1 MRCCCNLVVLP
12 AVRITSYGMDRW
24 RQNAIAVDLQVD
36 TVCQLRADQLAC
48 RPTEVQVTTTVV
60 TARPCRECCGQW
72 PSKRFQFCKITA
84 ITWVDVDHDRGIGHS
99 GADHGVRPP
108 TPPGFDLVRVGG
120 GVNADGTYSSGGRF
134 LGHITTDH
142 LTEIKIGACIQT
154 MLLHNDEGA
163 AAEDR
168 VIRDVPNPDGVEPWG
183 RTPPEG
189 LSEEGPSDR
198 VLLWVAHLY
207 RLGLAIDY
215 NPTKA
220 VEENLKVPRSTA
232 GRWIARARE
241 RGYLEPA
248 EGQGRAGG

>member
-1 MRCCCNLVVLP
+1 MGRELFGEVEIVP
-12 AVRITSYGMDRW
+12 GVIGPERVTDDRW
-24 RQNAIAVDLQVD
+24 GIPTVDGGIDVELDVRFDSVLRRYVCVELVAKRQ
-36 TVCQLRADQLAC
+36 
-48 RPTEVQVTTTVV
+48 E
-60 TARPCRECCGQW
+60 
-72 PSKRFQFCKITA
+72 
-84 ITWVDVDHDRGIGHS
+84 
-99 GADHGVRPP
+99 P
-108 TPPGFDLVRVGG
+108 TP
-120 GVNADGTYSSGGRF
+120 NADGTYSSEGRF

-189 LSEEGPSDR
+189 LSEEGPTDR

>member
-1 MRCCCNLVVLP
+1 MVDETYPLVRECRVMGRELFGEVEIVP
-12 AVRITSYGMDRW
+12 GVIGPERVTDDRW
-24 RQNAIAVDLQVD
+24 GIPTVDGGIDVELDVRFDPVLRRYVCVELVAKRQ
-36 TVCQLRADQLAC
+36 
-48 RPTEVQVTTTVV
+48 E
-60 TARPCRECCGQW
+60 
-72 PSKRFQFCKITA
+72 
-84 ITWVDVDHDRGIGHS
+84 
-99 GADHGVRPP
+99 P
-108 TPPGFDLVRVGG
+108 TP
-120 GVNADGTYSSGGRF
+120 NADGTYSSEGRF

-189 LSEEGPSDR
+189 LSEEGPTDR

>member
-1 MRCCCNLVVLP
+1 MGRELFGEVEIVP
-12 AVRITSYGMDRW
+12 GVIGPERVTDDRW
-24 RQNAIAVDLQVD
+24 GVPTVDGGIDVELDVRFDPVLRRYVCVELVAKRQE
-36 TVCQLRADQLAC
+36 
-48 RPTEVQVTTTVV
+48 PT
-60 TARPCRECCGQW
+60 
-72 PSKRFQFCKITA
+72 S
-84 ITWVDVDHDRGIGHS
+84 
-99 GADHGVRPP
+99 
-108 TPPGFDLVRVGG
+108 
-120 GVNADGTYSSGGRF
+120 ADGTYSSGGRF

>member
-1 MRCCCNLVVLP
+1 MVDETYPLVRECRVMGRELFGEVEIVP
-12 AVRITSYGMDRW
+12 GVIGPERVTDDRW
-24 RQNAIAVDLQVD
+24 GIPTVDGGIDVELDVRFDSVLRRYVCVELVAKRQ
-36 TVCQLRADQLAC
+36 
-48 RPTEVQVTTTVV
+48 E
-60 TARPCRECCGQW
+60 
-72 PSKRFQFCKITA
+72 
-84 ITWVDVDHDRGIGHS
+84 
-99 GADHGVRPP
+99 P
-108 TPPGFDLVRVGG
+108 TP
-120 GVNADGTYSSGGRF
+120 NADGTYSSEGRF

>member
-1 MRCCCNLVVLP
+1 MVDETYPLVRECRVMGRELFGEVEIVP
-12 AVRITSYGMDRW
+12 GVIGPERVTDDRW
-24 RQNAIAVDLQVD
+24 GVPTVDGGIDVELDVRFDPVLRRYVCVELVAKRQ
-36 TVCQLRADQLAC
+36 
-48 RPTEVQVTTTVV
+48 E
-60 TARPCRECCGQW
+60 
-72 PSKRFQFCKITA
+72 
-84 ITWVDVDHDRGIGHS
+84 
-99 GADHGVRPP
+99 P
-108 TPPGFDLVRVGG
+108 TP
-120 GVNADGTYSSGGRF
+120 NADGTYSSEGRF

-189 LSEEGPSDR
+189 LSEEGPTDR

>member
-1 MRCCCNLVVLP
+1 MGRELFGEVEIVP
-12 AVRITSYGMDRW
+12 GVIGPERVTDDRW
-24 RQNAIAVDLQVD
+24 GVPTVDGGIDVELDVRFDPVLRRYVCVELVAKRQ
-36 TVCQLRADQLAC
+36 
-48 RPTEVQVTTTVV
+48 E
-60 TARPCRECCGQW
+60 
-72 PSKRFQFCKITA
+72 
-84 ITWVDVDHDRGIGHS
+84 
-99 GADHGVRPP
+99 P
-108 TPPGFDLVRVGG
+108 TP
-120 GVNADGTYSSGGRF
+120 NADGTYSSEGRF

>member
-1 MRCCCNLVVLP
+1 MVDETYPLVRECRVMGRELFGEVEIVP
-12 AVRITSYGMDRW
+12 GVIGPERVTDDRW
-24 RQNAIAVDLQVD
+24 GVPTVDGGIDVELDVRFDPVLRRYVCVELVAKRQ
-36 TVCQLRADQLAC
+36 
-48 RPTEVQVTTTVV
+48 E
-60 TARPCRECCGQW
+60 
-72 PSKRFQFCKITA
+72 
-84 ITWVDVDHDRGIGHS
+84 
-99 GADHGVRPP
+99 P
-108 TPPGFDLVRVGG
+108 TP
-120 GVNADGTYSSGGRF
+120 NADGTYSSEGRF